1 MCRANTTYCC
11 VCGCPF
17 SALEIDPDVRGS
29 LYSYDH
35 EIVKTEDTEVSGRP
49 AACRT
54 VCGINDL
61 PPQWL
66 RQCTAIDQNTFFIA
80 EEDDELRSVEGIDAL
95 VHQIESIEASRH
107 ITLNKF
113 LRGSE
118 LDGPVYAMHNSCMAM
133 AERARRHRF
142 FRSIHPAPP
151 KSAVLQNFYVSLKR
165 LHYRIASQSHSVR
178 WDHGYYGAARF
189 WRNFWGQE
197 RGWEVNAIRLSIRSV
212 IIPCSPIQQWLCADP
227 SHIPGLTDWVLSQLR
242 PVSDATAASSSS
254 SPRKYTV
261 ADDAREY
268 PRPALDGMPID
279 VLNRIT
285 SFLPCAST
293 LRLRRASK
301 SLANRVELAPSF
313 WRDALVRGELVS
325 FLWDLDAQKCAQR
338 AYAQHDWR
346 GLARSLR
353 AHKFVQAAL
362 RRSLRQR
369 PVEGYGIGYLDFY
382 RSVAAQDPDFETDAP
397 VGLLNRC
404 RIVQVVGDVE
414 HIEDDELH
422 DCHVPLSD
430 EEEIYAAMWIMQ
442 VSQPDKFDE
451 YRIRRSLELY
461 GDLSEV
467 LESRPRMMCRL

>member
-35 EIVKTEDTEVSGRP
+35 EIVKTEDTE
-49 AACRT
+49 
-54 VCGINDL
+54 
-61 PPQWL
+61 WF

-118 LDGPVYAMHNSCMAM
+118 LDGPVYAMHNSCMAI

-142 FRSIHPAPP
+142 FRSTHPAPP

-197 RGWEVNAIRLSIRSV
+197 RGWE
-212 IIPCSPIQQWLCADP
+212 WLCADP

-242 PVSDATAASSSS
+242 PVSDATAASSS